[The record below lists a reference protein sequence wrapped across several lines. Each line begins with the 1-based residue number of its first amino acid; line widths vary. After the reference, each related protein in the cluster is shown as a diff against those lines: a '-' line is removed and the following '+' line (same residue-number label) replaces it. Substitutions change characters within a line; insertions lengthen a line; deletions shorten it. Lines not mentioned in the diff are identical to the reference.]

1 MHLYV
6 CCCRE
11 YERER
16 KRATLSAEQ
25 EDKVFEG
32 GLRIPGSI
40 WHKLYRYR
48 HDAIP
53 VD

>member
-1 MHLYV
+1 MRCVMLHLYD
-6 CCCRE
+6 CWCRE

-16 KRATLSAEQ
+16 KRATRSAEP

-40 WHKLYRYR
+40 WRRLYRYM
-48 HDAIP
+48 I
-53 VD
+53 V